1 MIDEQNLFDQP
12 VKNDLTY
19 DNVWKIAIGLRDD
32 YAAGCFLGYN
42 YFEECHKMIAIDLSK
57 Q

>member
-1 MIDEQNLFDQP
+1 MIDEQNLFHQP

-19 DNVWKIAIGLRDD
+19 DNVQKIAIGLLDD